1 MPYTPLMSEVLD
13 KVAKAKTKAKK
24 IELLRQHNTDALRM
38 VLKSSFDPRIEW
50 DLPEGDVPYTPNEA
64 PEGTEHNML
73 VHEART
79 LYHYIKG
86 GNPKLT
92 QNRRENMFI
101 QLLEGLH
108 RDEAEI
114 VVAAKNERAY
124 AHAKF
129 PRALAHLATSKGLRN
144 MFWGAIQHHYDGKIP
159 FYGTGEDTEEWSV
172 GQQDGQPA
180 QGIQPVASGTKEP
193 LPPEMQGS
201 RFTDGYKDQYA
212 RRDVAKIVRQR
223 KAKQMRLTSRG
234 QLRKIQQMLVDAGFL
249 KREIKGRPQVDGS
262 YGYNTMLAIEKFQNA
277 LVSSGAMPQEYAPG
291 KSNVDG
297 LAGRRTIKALK
308 AYSK

>member
-13 KVAKAKTKAKK
+13 KVAKAKTKKQK
-24 IELLRQHNTDALRM
+24 IELLRQNNTDALRM

-108 RDEAEI
+108 QSEAEI
-114 VVAAKNERAY
+114 IVAAKD
-124 AHAKF
+124 
-129 PRALAHLATSKGLRN
+129 KGLHRKYKGLSAN
-144 MFWGAIQHHYDGKIP
+144 VVREAFGW
-159 FYGTGEDTEEWSV
+159 TEDYMQPEPTEILE
-172 GQQDGQPA
+172 GH
-180 QGIQPVASGTKEP
+180 EP
-193 LPPEMQGS
+193 Q
-201 RFTDGYKDQYA
+201 F
-212 RRDVAKIVRQR
+212 
-223 KAKQMRLTSRG
+223 
-234 QLRKIQQMLVDAGFL
+234 
-249 KREIKGRPQVDGS
+249 
-262 YGYNTMLAIEKFQNA
+262 
-277 LVSSGAMPQEYAPG
+277 
-291 KSNVDG
+291 
-297 LAGRRTIKALK
+297 
-308 AYSK
+308 

>member
-114 VVAAKNERAY
+114 VVAAKDKSLHRKY
-124 AHAKF
+124 
-129 PRALAHLATSKGLRN
+129 KGL
-144 MFWGAIQHHYDGKIP
+144 
-159 FYGTGEDTEEWSV
+159 S
-172 GQQDGQPA
+172 
-180 QGIQPVASGTKEP
+180 
-193 LPPEMQGS
+193 
-201 RFTDGYKDQYA
+201 
-212 RRDVAKIVRQR
+212 
-223 KAKQMRLTSRG
+223 
-234 QLRKIQQMLVDAGFL
+234 
-249 KREIKGRPQVDGS
+249 
-262 YGYNTMLAIEKFQNA
+262 
-277 LVSSGAMPQEYAPG
+277 
-291 KSNVDG
+291 SNVVREAFNWTEDYMQPEPTEILEG
-297 LAGRRTIKALK
+297 HE
-308 AYSK
+308 SQF

>member
-50 DLPEGDVPYTPNEA
+50 ELPEGDVPYTPNEA

-79 LYHYIKG
+79 LFHYIKG
-86 GNPKLT
+86 GNPQLT

-114 VVAAKNERAY
+114 VVAAKD
-124 AHAKF
+124 
-129 PRALAHLATSKGLRN
+129 KGL
-144 MFWGAIQHHYDGKIP
+144 H
-159 FYGTGEDTEEWSV
+159 
-172 GQQDGQPA
+172 
-180 QGIQPVASGTKEP
+180 
-193 LPPEMQGS
+193 
-201 RFTDGYKDQYA
+201 
-212 RRDVAKIVRQR
+212 R
-223 KAKQMRLTSRG
+223 K
-234 QLRKIQQMLVDAGFL
+234 F
-249 KREIKGRPQVDGS
+249 KGLS
-262 YGYNTMLAIEKFQNA
+262 
-277 LVSSGAMPQEYAPG
+277 
-291 KSNVDG
+291 SNVVREAFNWTEDYMQPEPTEILEG
-297 LAGRRTIKALK
+297 HEPQF
-308 AYSK
+308 